1 MNLNFVADFY
11 TNVVLKEFGEM
22 FNSRQRRQEMGV
34 NLKNSYDQVK
44 PVLRLD
50 RALSVPGRPETVLVP
65 VLVNLLPKYAS
76 ASVTGYECPENSSI
90 GLIMLTVN
98 PSKHEDKAV
107 KCFVLFHLE
116 DVVDEGGNVAFHN
129 PSVSVQS
136 LKNVQVDLVARSIAA
151 GDNYSDITKFIA
163 KLSSDYPEAQIPVLQ
178 AVTVFLKSS
187 DGRILPGCAPL
198 PTFLRKEPR
207 SFNFKQPATAFHL
220 GLGLKNAL
228 DMKVLE
234 WMDTCPSMVK
244 SALASILNP
253 WFTAPN
259 SRTVIKKEIPR
270 GLPEILARVDKFGNS
285 KHKLGSF
292 DPVAITP
299 PIRPPATLTEVKA
312 KVVLIHLTSQPKPR
326 MGVLQFD
333 LAVRGSWEK
342 CHAYFTLKTVIM
354 DQRSFG
360 DVTNLVSVAAGEELV
375 FNGFLMSE
383 NSKIPYIATAVWKA
397 RDGRPQKEGLD
408 LTSLTEQQ
416 KDEWRKNTD
425 GIVAKWSTV
434 YEAKHQKERQAEQ
447 EAVMRRAQ
455 EALSRAGGEQER
467 TRDDFGNPLVRKDD
481 PMARSQEETKMA
493 PEEEEKQDEP
503 HIWKWETTLTEWVGT
518 VEKVINNNFALGV
531 SYQRCGWEER
541 RFFVLYDTTD
551 VWVDGE
557 VAHKKGKGM
566 KEIANRMDGVKF
578 NAVLVDGTEN
588 SWNLIYLATAVIMH
602 KDHEVLRSL
611 PMPPKAI
618 KKSSSADL
626 NPAKVK
632 TFEQVAGKLTQKPA
646 PEDPNELA
654 RREEQKRRM
663 EAQDRARREK
673 KERVEQA
680 KARHKADMEREDRAA
695 QIAAI
700 EEEKKAEVRR
710 RELMSNPEL
719 WTELQSMEYKL
730 DTQTLYSCKLCGIQA
745 MTLADAES
753 HIFEDEHKKLRAER
767 LQESTAHMSREEA
780 EEALFLNQNKEIKDE
795 VIKIRG
801 VMTKVYT
808 CEKCNANKLPMKVI
822 LKHISSTTHK
832 KNFRDTEDA
841 AMLEQ
846 ECKEMKKK
854 GRRTTTY
861 FCTPCGFTS
870 DSIISTKHHLIEA
883 AHKKRTMNYCH
894 ACKSFSTNRGKHQ
907 EHRFSI
913 AHKRTMEELDKP
925 YKEEVKKVD
934 EEAKDKKKRAREQE
948 EEEEEKDAEP
958 EDPLI
963 CRYCE
968 FTAEDEDQMKEH
980 RSTEAHRRRQYLI
993 TGRMPPVGEE
1003 DALVPKDKEFTNL
1016 EHMQL
1021 VHRCK
1026 ELSDKA
1032 NKAKNMMI
1040 DEELKRARKEVV
1052 EFLYKESIFEKMEDS
1067 ETAIKCS
1074 SCEVR
1079 LQGHAQE
1086 KKRIQQLFIHFIGDK
1101 HVMRLRVAVK
1111 GEEIGANVVEEVVEE
1126 TSLEE
1131 KPEEQEEE
1139 ELVKLP
1145 DPLVFSQHHWLTEY
1159 EGEVLLVAMAVPAI
1173 DEEDETYEEKQAKI
1187 LLKGVSSPAPK
1198 LHQCSSCATGLM
1210 TAKFMLRHFDSDS
1223 HKNREEPP
1231 RWRTECDMSSVYE
1244 HGPSLFFCLVSNAG
1258 FFDPDQLAIH
1268 QSTKAYKKL
1277 KGDKCADEQ
1286 AKEALFSRNIPHG
1299 APRCDNCNRY
1309 FANEAEMS
1317 RHMLT
1322 KMHSIRTDQLHDFDI
1337 GTFTD
1342 NDDLEARLA
1351 ALPEAKVAS
1360 SSLPSKLESQRGRI
1374 AMIFESSAFVL
1385 VHFKLEDTDAFAV
1398 FDRSRVVEKG
1408 RDVR

>member
-1 MNLNFVADFY
+1 M
-11 TNVVLKEFGEM
+11 
-22 FNSRQRRQEMGV
+22 
-34 NLKNSYDQVK
+34 
-44 PVLRLD
+44 
-50 RALSVPGRPETVLVP
+50 
-65 VLVNLLPKYAS
+65 
-76 ASVTGYECPENSSI
+76 
-90 GLIMLTVN
+90 
-98 PSKHEDKAV
+98 
-107 KCFVLFHLE
+107 
-116 DVVDEGGNVAFHN
+116 
-129 PSVSVQS
+129 
-136 LKNVQVDLVARSIAA
+136 DLVARSIAA
-151 GDNYSDITKFIA
+151 GDNFSEITKFVS

-178 AVTVFLKSS
+178 AVTVFLKGS

-234 WMDTCPSMVK
+234 WVDGCPSMVK

-253 WFTAPN
+253 WFTASN

-270 GLPEILARVDKFGNS
+270 ATQEVFSKVDKFRNS

-292 DPVAITP
+292 DPITITP
-299 PIRPPATLTEVKA
+299 PIRPPATVSEAKA
-312 KVVLIHLTSQPKPR
+312 QVVLIHPTSQPKAR
-326 MGVLQFD
+326 MGVLQFE
-333 LAVRGSWEK
+333 LNVRGSKEK

-360 DVTNLVSVAAGEELV
+360 DISNLVSVNAGEDLV

-383 NSKIPYIATAVWKA
+383 NSKIPYIATAVWRA
-397 RDGRPQKEGLD
+397 CDGKPQRPGLD

-416 KDEWRKNTD
+416 KEEWRKNTD

-434 YEAKHQKERQAEQ
+434 HEARHKKEREVEQ

-455 EALSRAGGEQER
+455 EALNRAGGESER
-467 TRDDFGNPLVRKDD
+467 TRDDFGNPLVKKEEPSIRG
-481 PMARSQEETKMA
+481 QEDIKQ
-493 PEEEEKQDEP
+493 EEEEKEEEP
-503 HIWKWETTLTEWVGT
+503 HKWSWQPTLTEWVGT

-531 SYQRCGWEER
+531 SYQQCGWEEK

-566 KEIANRMDGVKF
+566 KEIANRMDGIKF
-578 NAVLVDGTEN
+578 NAVLVEGTEN
-588 SWNLIYLATAVIMH
+588 SWNLIYLATAVVMH
-602 KDHEVLRSL
+602 KDQEVLRNL

-618 KKSSSADL
+618 RKTSSADL

-663 EAQDRARREK
+663 AENDKRREEK
-673 KERVEQA
+673 KQKVEQA
-680 KARHKADMEREDRAA
+680 KARHKADMEREDRLA

-753 HIFEDEHKKLRAER
+753 HIFEDDHKKLRAER

-822 LKHISSTTHK
+822 VKHINSTLHK

-925 YKEEVKKVD
+925 YKEEEKKED
-934 EEAKDKKKRAREQE
+934 DEAKEKKKRAREEE
-948 EEEEEKDAEP
+948 EEEEEKEAEP

-980 RSTEAHRRRQYLI
+980 RSAEAHRRRQYLI

-1021 VHRCK
+1021 VHR
-1026 ELSDKA
+1026 
-1032 NKAKNMMI
+1032 
-1040 DEELKRARKEVV
+1040 
-1052 EFLYKESIFEKMEDS
+1052 
-1067 ETAIKCS
+1067 
-1074 SCEVR
+1074 
-1079 LQGHAQE
+1079 
-1086 KKRIQQLFIHFIGDK
+1086 
-1101 HVMRLRVAVK
+1101 
-1111 GEEIGANVVEEVVEE
+1111 
-1126 TSLEE
+1126 
-1131 KPEEQEEE
+1131 
-1139 ELVKLP
+1139 
-1145 DPLVFSQHHWLTEY
+1145 
-1159 EGEVLLVAMAVPAI
+1159 
-1173 DEEDETYEEKQAKI
+1173 
-1187 LLKGVSSPAPK
+1187 
-1198 LHQCSSCATGLM
+1198 
-1210 TAKFMLRHFDSDS
+1210 
-1223 HKNREEPP
+1223 
-1231 RWRTECDMSSVYE
+1231 
-1244 HGPSLFFCLVSNAG
+1244 
-1258 FFDPDQLAIH
+1258 
-1268 QSTKAYKKL
+1268 
-1277 KGDKCADEQ
+1277 
-1286 AKEALFSRNIPHG
+1286 
-1299 APRCDNCNRY
+1299 
-1309 FANEAEMS
+1309 
-1317 RHMLT
+1317 
-1322 KMHSIRTDQLHDFDI
+1322 
-1337 GTFTD
+1337 
-1342 NDDLEARLA
+1342 
-1351 ALPEAKVAS
+1351 
-1360 SSLPSKLESQRGRI
+1360 
-1374 AMIFESSAFVL
+1374 
-1385 VHFKLEDTDAFAV
+1385 
-1398 FDRSRVVEKG
+1398 
-1408 RDVR
+1408 